1 MGARAASEAAIARAI
16 RAAQACGLTVA
27 AFSVD
32 RDGRV
37 TVETVAV
44 APDADPAQDTRKPI
58 PWT

>member
-27 AFSVD
+27 SFSVEGD
-32 RDGRV
+32 RV

-44 APDADPAQDTRKPI
+44 APTPDQPQDARKPI